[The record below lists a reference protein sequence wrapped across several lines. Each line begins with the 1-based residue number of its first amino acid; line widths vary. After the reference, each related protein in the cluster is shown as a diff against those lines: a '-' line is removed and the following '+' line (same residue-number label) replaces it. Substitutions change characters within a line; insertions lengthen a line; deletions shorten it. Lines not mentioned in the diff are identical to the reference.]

1 MPSVARS
8 YKWFI
13 RIDGNKEDLVERCK
27 TMLGWID
34 TAKAYG
40 MYHTGQTKENPHCHI
55 VLELTS
61 ELQKQTID
69 TRLKKLFKIE
79 KKSQYSSKVWD
90 GADSAISYMF
100 HEPDFV
106 VVCNK
111 GFTEEYLTKCKQL
124 NESVQQVIQINKDR
138 APGRAVNKVID
149 YFTGEKPTRKDIIR
163 KFLDMIREGEMYEPG
178 NFQLEKYMEEV
189 YLKTRPADEW
199 DDYVDERCSKILS
212 RF

>member
-90 GADSAISYMF
+90 VARSNRGVTLHIDQCSFLLTSIITAFCLSDSLDYLLHCF
-100 HEPDFV
+100 LEGHLLYLEP
-106 VVCNK
+106 
-111 GFTEEYLTKCKQL
+111 
-124 NESVQQVIQINKDR
+124 R
-138 APGRAVNKVID
+138 
-149 YFTGEKPTRKDIIR
+149 
-163 KFLDMIREGEMYEPG
+163 
-178 NFQLEKYMEEV
+178 
-189 YLKTRPADEW
+189 
-199 DDYVDERCSKILS
+199 
-212 RF
+212 

>member
-1 MPSVARS
+1 
-8 YKWFI
+8 
-13 RIDGNKEDLVERCK
+13 
-27 TMLGWID
+27 
-34 TAKAYG
+34 

-69 TRLKKLFKIE
+69 TRLKKLFIIE

-100 HEPDFV
+100 HEPNHIV
-106 VVCNK
+106 IVNK
-111 GFTEEYLTKCKQL
+111 GFTEEHLAKCKQL
-124 NESVQQVIQINKDR
+124 NESVQAVIQVNKDR
-138 APGRAVNKVID
+138 APGRAVNKVIE
-149 YFTGEKPTRKDIIR
+149 YFNGERPTRKDIIC
-163 KFLDMIREGEMYEPG
+163 KFLEMIREGEMYEPG

-189 YLKTRPADEW
+189 YLKTRTADEW
-199 DDYVDERCSKILS
+199 DDYVDERAAKILS